1 MMMEFTDRDRELM
14 KKAISLAEKGRG
26 HTSPNPM
33 VGAVIVKDGRIIS
46 EGYHR
51 KAGEDHAEIDAIKN
65 SRLAVKGSDM
75 YVSLEPCTVTGRTPP
90 CADELIKRGFKKVII
105 GAVDPNPQVKGSGIK
120 RLKEAGIE
128 VLSGLFEEEIKK
140 QNEIFFK
147 HMQYKMSFVCAKIA
161 SSIDG
166 KLATATSDS
175 KWITCL
181 SSRNTVQDLRME
193 YGCVLTGINT
203 ILADDPTLFP
213 KNDTSASEDFNLKHF
228 ISSDNKRF
236 TRVILDSH
244 LRIPL
249 DSQIVRT
256 AGNIKTIVFAGS
268 RSVNEDI
275 SAEKEEPLKEA
286 SVNIEYSSSK
296 RWDPEKIL
304 KVLYDKYNIISV
316 MIEAGPAVLTSFLR
330 SVLIDKFKIFIAPKI
345 IGGDSS
351 FDMFGKT
358 GTDKVKDSIKLEFD
372 SFNKSG
378 DDILITAYPA
388 KNTGRIKCSQE

>member
-1 MMMEFTDRDRELM
+1 MMTKFTDRDRELM

-51 KAGEDHAEIDAIKN
+51 KAGDDHAEIDAIKN
-65 SRLAVKGSDM
+65 SCLPVKGSDM
-75 YVSLEPCTVTGRTPP
+75 YVSLEPCTVVGRTPP
-90 CADELIKRGFKKVII
+90 CADELIKKGFKKVII
-105 GAVDPNPQVKGSGIK
+105 GAIDPNPQVKGSGIK
-120 RLKEAGIE
+120 KLKEAGIE

-147 HMQYKMSFVCAKIA
+147 HMQYKMPFVCAKIA

-181 SSRNTVQDLRME
+181 ASRNTVQDLRRE

-203 ILADDPTLFP
+203 IIADDPTLFP

-228 ISSDNKRF
+228 IDCDNNRF
-236 TRVILDSH
+236 TRVVLDSH

-249 DSQIVRT
+249 NSQIVRT
-256 AGNIKTIVFAGS
+256 ACKIKTIVFTGS
-268 RSVNEDI
+268 RSGSKNV
-275 SAEKEEPLKEA
+275 SVEKEELLGKA

-296 RWDPEKIL
+296 RWDPEKVL

-345 IGGDSS
+345 IGGDSC
-351 FDMFGKT
+351 FDMFGKI
-358 GTDKVKDSIKLEFD
+358 GADKIKDSIKLEFD

-378 DDILITAYPA
+378 DDMLITAYPA
-388 KNTGRIKCSQE
+388 KNTGGVKCLPG

>member
-1 MMMEFTDRDRELM
+1 M
-14 KKAISLAEKGRG
+14 KRAIGLAEKGRG
-26 HTSPNPM
+26 CTSPNPM
-33 VGAVIVKDGRIIS
+33 VGAVIVKDSRIIS

-65 SRLAVKGSDM
+65 SCLTVKGSDI
-75 YVSLEPCTVTGRTPP
+75 YVSLEPCTVAGRTPP

-105 GAVDPNPQVKGSGIK
+105 GAIDPNPQVKGSGIK
-120 RLKEAGIE
+120 KLKEAGIE

-140 QNEIFFK
+140 QNEVFFK
-147 HMQYKMSFVCAKIA
+147 HMQCKMPFVCAKIA

-166 KLATATSDS
+166 KLAAATSDS

-181 SSRNTVQDLRME
+181 SSRNTVQDLRRE

-213 KNDTSASEDFNLKHF
+213 KNDASASRDFNLKHF
-228 ISSDNKRF
+228 ISSDNNRF

-249 DSQIVRT
+249 DSQMVRT
-256 AGNIKTIVFAGS
+256 ARKIKTIVFAGS
-268 RSVNEDI
+268 RSANKDI
-275 SAEKEEPLKEA
+275 LAEKEEFLREA

-304 KVLYDKYNIISV
+304 KVLYDKYDIVSV

-330 SVLIDKFKIFIAPKI
+330 SMLIDKFKIFIAPKI

-351 FDMFGKT
+351 FDMFGKI
-358 GTDKVKDSIKLEFD
+358 GADKVKDSIKLKFD

-378 DDILITAYPA
+378 DDMLITAYPA
-388 KNTGRIKCSQE
+388 KNTGGVKCLPG